1 MKKIILISCV
11 SKKLEHKAKAKDLY
25 ISPLFVKNL
34 QYAETL
40 NPDQIYILSA
50 KYGLLHLNDEIESY
64 DVTLNNMSTLQIR
77 EWAEGVLNQLRL
89 VTDLE
94 YDEFIFL
101 AGNNYRKYLLPH
113 LKHYNLPMEGLSIGK
128 QLQWLTKNIRHE

>member
-11 SKKLEHKAKAKDLY
+11 SKKLEHKAKSKDLY

-50 KYGLLHLNDEIESY
+50 KYGLLHLNDVVESY

-89 VTDLE
+89 VTDLN